1 MTISYLPSGYLKRK
15 KKMKR
20 SGISHDQTTVVD
32 VLSQSAFQAGTE
44 FLSHFGVKG
53 MRWGVRRSEAELHGG
68 GSHHVSDDHANAA
81 NAKAKAKKH
90 GVKSLSNKELQ
101 DMINRMNLEQQY
113 ARVAPT
119 PKGVRF
125 LKTGAKFTG
134 DVLINVG
141 KQQATKLAA
150 DHATKLVGVM
160 LKRG

>member
-1 MTISYLPSGYLKRK
+1 MAIDTSHLIPDPKAILAKKSRNKKRK
-15 KKMKR
+15 P
-20 SGISHDQTTVVD
+20 
-32 VLSQSAFQAGTE
+32 LESAIQYGEALT
-44 FLSHFGVKG
+44 LAHFGVKG
-53 MRWGVRRSEAELHGG
+53 MRWGVRRSEKELHGG
-68 GSHHVSDDHANAA
+68 KSSHPESEDHRNAA
-81 NAKAKAKKH
+81 AAKDKARKH
-90 GVKSLSNKELQ
+90 GTKSLSNKELQ

-125 LKTGAKFTG
+125 LKAGAKFTG

-160 LKRG
+160 LKR